1 VKFSEA
7 EQYISSL
14 ERFGIKLGL
23 ERIEKLLELVGNPQ
37 TKLKFVHVAGTNGK
51 GSTATMIA
59 SILKEAGYKVG
70 LYTSPH
76 IRSYRE
82 RISVNGSL
90 ITEERFAKIVSDI
103 SAVAEKC
110 EGEYPT
116 EFEVLTAVSLL
127 FFYEAGVDIA
137 VMEVGMG
144 GRFDATNVITIP
156 EVSVITN
163 VSRDHMEYL
172 GSDVRQIALE
182 KAGII
187 REQGILVTAASD
199 PEVREILQQKCREK
213 NARFLHVGDEINLK
227 KGKVRAISGKLV
239 QECSLRGRILSF
251 DNLMLSMIGGHQIVN
266 AATALLA
273 VEVLLEKGY
282 SISAIN
288 ARLGL
293 EKSRCPARIE
303 VFNLSPLILLDVAHN
318 REGIRMLKRVLCSDL
333 KVKRLVLVTGMLDD
347 KEWQNV
353 AEIWGALPAAVV
365 VTRPDSRRVKEW
377 EQLARCFR
385 RYTGNVYLKEEIE
398 QAVTLGLKMV
408 GPEDCLCVAGSFY
421 IIDRARRKLS
431 ALLSP
436 REQ

>member
-23 ERIEKLLELVGNPQ
+23 ERIEKLLELFGNPQ
-37 TKLKFVHVAGTNGK
+37 KKLKFVHVGGTNGK
-51 GSTATMIA
+51 GSTAVMIA

-76 IRSYRE
+76 IHSYRE
-82 RISVNGSL
+82 RISVNGSS
-90 ITEERFAKIVSDI
+90 ISEERFAKIVSDI
-103 SAVAEKC
+103 SAAENC

-144 GRFDATNVITIP
+144 GRFDATNIIPMP

-163 VSRDHMEYL
+163 VSRDHMAYL

-187 REQGILVTAASD
+187 REQGILV
-199 PEVREILQQKCREK
+199 RER
-213 NARFLHVGDEINLK
+213 NARFLYVGDEINLK
-227 KGKVRAISGKLV
+227 KGKVRAISGTLV

-266 AATALLA
+266 AATALLV
-273 VEVLLEKGY
+273 VEVLVEKGY
-282 SISAIN
+282 SISAVN
-288 ARLGL
+288 VRVGL

-318 REGIRMLKRVLCSDL
+318 REGILTLKRVLCSDL

-347 KEWQNV
+347 KEWQKV
-353 AEIWGALPAAVV
+353 VEIWGTLPAAVV
-365 VTRPDSRRVKEW
+365 VTRPDSRRVKDW
-377 EQLARCFR
+377 EQLAWYFR
-385 RYTGNVYLKEEIE
+385 RYTKNVYLKEEIE

-408 GPEDCLCVAGSFY
+408 GLESCLCVAGSFY
-421 IIDRARRKLS
+421 LIDRARRKLS

-436 REQ
+436 KEQ